1 MLLGMD
7 MHHGFIEGEKSV
19 EDQLKQVK
27 EYGLAGA
34 YFKSPLYISKTLDK
48 GALRYYKQMADELG
62 IYLDFGV
69 GRVNPYN
76 TNETPW
82 IWELTGG
89 DYRKAMELQIL
100 AGAEMGCRDF
110 IGVTAGWKGSH
121 KGLFVYDRFRTD
133 VDWCDQLA
141 ATAKFLKKLAPVLRE
156 THTRIDLETH
166 EEITTFE
173 ILHLIEEVGEDV
185 LGVAFDTA
193 NVVARAEEPV
203 AVAKRVA
210 PYTHQMHAKDCIVF
224 FSEKGLTR
232 QVKPCGEGLVDFAAI
247 FAILMQHDH
256 EMHIQIE
263 DHKGY
268 MPLNLYEENWL
279 AMHPELE
286 LAEVM
291 QLVKDARQF
300 QAKQEAGQAPA
311 PDEYEAVPYAAQRVQ
326 RLTQSMRHLRSLL
339 AQYTPDGRNVCD
351 HG

>member
-1 MLLGMD
+1 MVKMKLGMD
-7 MHHGFIEGEKSV
+7 MHHGFIEGEMSI
-19 EDQLKQVK
+19 ENQLEMVK
-27 EYGLAGA
+27 EAGLDGA

-48 GALRYYKQMADELG
+48 GEIRYYKQMADDLG

-89 DYRKAMELQIL
+89 DYLKAMELQIL

-110 IGVTAGWKGSH
+110 IGVTAGWKGNH

-133 VDWCDQLA
+133 VDWSDQLA
-141 ATAKFLKKLAPVLRE
+141 ATAKFLKKLAPILRD

-173 ILHLIEEVGEDV
+173 ILHLIEEVGDDV
-185 LGVAFDTA
+185 LGIAFDTA
-193 NVVARAEEPV
+193 NVVARAEEPA

-224 FSEKGLTR
+224 FTEKGLTR
-232 QVKPCGEGLVDFAAI
+232 QVRPCGEGLVDFGSI
-247 FAILMQHDH
+247 FGLLMQHDK
-256 EMHIQIE
+256 ETHIQIE

-268 MPLNLYEENWL
+268 MPLNLYEEHWL
-279 AMHPELE
+279 SMHPELQ
-286 LAEVM
+286 LPEVM
-291 QLVKDARQF
+291 KLVEDAKQF
-300 QAKQEAGQAPA
+300 QDRLAAGLEMAPE
-311 PDEYEAVPYAAQRVQ
+311 EYEKIPYTKQRSQ
-326 RLTQSMRHLRSLL
+326 RLNQSITYLRGLL
-339 AQYTPDGRNVCD
+339 ARYEG
-351 HG
+351 

>member
-1 MLLGMD
+1 MRLGID
-7 MHHGFIEGEKSV
+7 MHHGFIEGEKTI
-19 EDQLKQVK
+19 EEQLRQVK
-27 EYGLAGA
+27 EYGLDGA
-34 YFKSPLYISKTLDK
+34 YYKSPLYLSPTLDA
-48 GALRYYKQMADELG
+48 GELAAYKQLAQELG
-62 IYLDFGV
+62 LYLDFGV

-100 AGAEMGCRDF
+100 AGAELGCREF
-110 IGVTAGWKGSH
+110 IGVTAGWKGNH

-133 VDWCDQLA
+133 VDWSDQLA

-193 NVVARAEEPV
+193 NVVARAEEPI

-224 FSEKGLTR
+224 FTDKGLCR
-232 QVKPCGEGLVDFAAI
+232 QVKPCGEGLVGFEEI
-247 FAILMQHDH
+247 FQILNRYDK
-256 EMHIQIE
+256 EMHVQIE

-268 MPLNLYEENWL
+268 MPLNLYEETWL
-279 AMHPELE
+279 RMHPELQ
-286 LAEVM
+286 LDEVM
-291 QLVKDARQF
+291 QLVKDAERF
-300 QAKQEAGQAPA
+300 QRRLAAGEETDPA
-311 PDEYEAVPYAAQRVQ
+311 LYEAVPYAEQRAQR
-326 RLTQSMRHLRSLL
+326 LAQSIDFLRS
-339 AQYTPDGRNVCD
+339 RMI
-351 HG
+351 